1 VSINK
6 AKKIVERYVQALE
19 ANAIPFSRVYLFG
32 SYAYGKA
39 REGSDIDVAVVVEKL
54 NKGETKI
61 EKQMSLWKIAPQIDL
76 RIEPIVLEE
85 QDFKKGESS
94 IMAHQVEKYGVLV
107 K

>member
-32 SYAYGKA
+32 SYAERGTRKD
-39 REGSDIDVAVVVEKL
+39 SDIDVAVVVKKL

-61 EKQMSLWKIAPQIDL
+61 EKEMSLWKLTPQIDL

-85 QDFKKGESS
+85 QDFQRGHYS

>member
-1 VSINK
+1 MSINK

-32 SYAYGKA
+32 SYTRRGA
-39 REGSDIDVAVVVEKL
+39 RKDSDIDVAVVVKKL

-61 EKQMSLWKIAPQIDL
+61 EKEMSLWKLTPQIDL